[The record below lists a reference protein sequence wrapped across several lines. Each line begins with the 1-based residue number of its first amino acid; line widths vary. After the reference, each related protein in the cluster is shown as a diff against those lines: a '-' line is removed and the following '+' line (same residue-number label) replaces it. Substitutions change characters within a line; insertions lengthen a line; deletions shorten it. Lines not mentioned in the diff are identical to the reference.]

1 MSLVDLFET
10 PYILAPYV
18 CGDVCGDI
26 LSWRISRQTI
36 ESQSCFDK
44 EMSMAFVCFTTF
56 ENVGKQK

>member
-18 CGDVCGDI
+18 CGDVCGHI

-36 ESQSCFDK
+36 ESQICFDK
-44 EMSMAFVCFTTF
+44 EVSMLEMLETKNEPTH
-56 ENVGKQK
+56 

>member
-18 CGDVCGDI
+18 CGDI

-36 ESQSCFDK
+36 ESQICFDK
-44 EMSMAFVCFTTF
+44 EMSMLEMLET
-56 ENVGKQK
+56 ENEPTH

>member
-1 MSLVDLFET
+1 MSLVDLFKT

-18 CGDVCGDI
+18 CGDN

-44 EMSMAFVCFTTF
+44 EMSMAFVVTTF
-56 ENVGKQK
+56 ENVRNQK